1 MYTAVNYSARIKR
14 VKLKVALIYVI
25 YFTLLYFKNLP
36 PVFTNAVPMLYS

>member
-1 MYTAVNYSARIKR
+1 MYTVVLQRTYIKR